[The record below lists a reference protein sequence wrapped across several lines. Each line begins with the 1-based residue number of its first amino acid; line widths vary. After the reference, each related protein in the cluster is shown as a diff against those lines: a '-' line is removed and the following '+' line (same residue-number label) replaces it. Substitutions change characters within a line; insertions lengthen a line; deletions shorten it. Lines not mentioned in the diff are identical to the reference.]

1 VLVIECDDALPCE
14 QPPPLGHHPAGL
26 PRAGRVSL
34 AIWDGRDVAR
44 RQDDFEDGPA
54 GTDEQRGSSSCGC
67 SARESKSRPGHRP
80 EHRSDKNGE
89 VQPSN
94 PVQDRREVNA
104 EVPRESTDSDRDDDG
119 YGNER
124 RGDERPSGKRSA
136 HGESDDGTARG
147 HDQQAP
153 RPIDRWENEH
163 EREEGDAEERGKDPG
178 HHGESVAYRL
188 ARATKREQTME
199 IGLYGLGRM
208 GSNMVTRLA
217 RGKHRVVAGNRSPE
231 PVQEA
236 IGHGAVGA
244 KSIQDLVGQLKPP
257 RVLWSMVPAGDVT
270 DHTLDE
276 FTRYASKGDVLVDG
290 GNSNFRDSMA
300 RAARYGARGFRFLDV
315 GVSGGIW
322 GLDNGFCMMVG
333 GPADAVAIAKPALDT
348 LAPPNGWA
356 HFGKNGAGH
365 FVKMVH
371 NGIEYGMM
379 QAYGEGFELLHASE
393 FALDLRMVSQV
404 WLQGSVVRSWLLE
417 LAERAFAQEGS
428 DLAEIKGW
436 VEDSGEGRWTVL
448 EAVNH
453 GVPMTAISHS
463 LFARFVSRQEDSY
476 AMKVAAA
483 LRNQFGGHAVKKE
496 D

>member
-1 VLVIECDDALPCE
+1 VEL
-14 QPPPLGHHPAGL
+14 
-26 PRAGRVSL
+26 
-34 AIWDGRDVAR
+34 
-44 RQDDFEDGPA
+44 
-54 GTDEQRGSSSCGC
+54 
-67 SARESKSRPGHRP
+67 
-80 EHRSDKNGE
+80 
-89 VQPSN
+89 
-94 PVQDRREVNA
+94 
-104 EVPRESTDSDRDDDG
+104 
-119 YGNER
+119 
-124 RGDERPSGKRSA
+124 
-136 HGESDDGTARG
+136 
-147 HDQQAP
+147 
-153 RPIDRWENEH
+153 
-163 EREEGDAEERGKDPG
+163 
-178 HHGESVAYRL
+178 
-188 ARATKREQTME
+188 
-199 IGLYGLGRM
+199 GLYGLGRM

-217 RGKHRVVAGNRSPE
+217 RGEHRVVAGNRSPE

-236 IGHGAVGA
+236 VQHGAVGA
-244 KSIQDLVGQLKPP
+244 KSIEDMVGQLKPP
-257 RVLWSMVPAGDVT
+257 RVLWSMVPAGDPT

-276 FTRYASKGDVLVDG
+276 FARYASKGDVLVDG
-290 GNSNFRDSMA
+290 GNSNFRDSMK
-300 RAARYGARGFRFLDV
+300 RAEKYTAAGMRFLDI

-322 GLDNGFCMMVG
+322 GLENGFCMMVG

-356 HFGKNGAGH
+356 HFGKSGAGH

-393 FALDLRMVSQV
+393 FALDLRMVSKI

-417 LAERAFAQEGS
+417 LAERAFEQEGS
-428 DLAEIKGW
+428 DLADIKGW